1 MGMIEVK
8 YLPSSNVAEL
18 QLSAVIQ
25 ALKQLTHAY
34 RERDDIVQLV
44 DKKSE
49 EVLEIPVA
57 TVALLLDILQRLQ
70 ADEATT
76 LIPGDAELTDSQ
88 AADILHVSRSY
99 LLNLL
104 ENDEIPHSKT
114 RSLFRL
120 RMDDLMAYK
129 KERDKRTDTALDE
142 LVALSQELGL
152 YDL

>member
-1 MGMIEVK
+1 MSEVK

-25 ALKQLTHAY
+25 GLKQLTHVY
-34 RERDDIVQLV
+34 HERDDIVQLV

-49 EVLEIPVA
+49 ETLEIPVA

-76 LIPGDAELTDSQ
+76 LIPGDACLTDAQ
-88 AADILHVSRSY
+88 AADILNVSRSY

-104 ENDEIPHSKT
+104 ENNEIPHSKT
-114 RSLFRL
+114 RSLFRV

-129 KERDKRTDTALDE
+129 QESDKRTDKALDE